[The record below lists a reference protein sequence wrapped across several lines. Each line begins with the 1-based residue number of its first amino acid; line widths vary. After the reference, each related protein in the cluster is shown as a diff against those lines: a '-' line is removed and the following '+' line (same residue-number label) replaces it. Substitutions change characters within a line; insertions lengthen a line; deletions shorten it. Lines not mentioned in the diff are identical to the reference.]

1 LKNIL
6 LIIFLWPLLLLAEE
20 PGGSAMIGINIAGDS
35 AERGPV
41 AGISVLGVSP
51 GGPADQAGLRS
62 GDLLTAIGEQSLA
75 ADDARLS
82 RQRLLDF
89 MQRVRPGEDISLAY
103 RRAGQVARVTLKAVA
118 AEPGMPAPGYPW
130 LESLEQLGADV
141 GTRILQPMA
150 RQWRYGGWL
159 RGLELVSLSPDLGR
173 YFGVDSGILVV
184 RAPLAEGLSL
194 RDGDVILRIGARTP
208 QDPDHA
214 LRILRSYQPGEP
226 LQLEIR
232 REQSDQQ
239 LELTVPVDRAP
250 ASSGMRFLPGAF
262 RRPSA

>member
-1 LKNIL
+1 
-6 LIIFLWPLLLLAEE
+6 
-20 PGGSAMIGINIAGDS
+20 MIGINIAGGG

-41 AGISVLGVSP
+41 AGIVVLGVSP

-75 ADDARLS
+75 ADDARLA

-89 MQRVRPGEDISLAY
+89 MQRASPGDDISLVY
-103 RRAGQVARVTLKAVA
+103 RRAGQIARVTVKAVT

-141 GTRILQPMA
+141 GARVLQPMA
-150 RQWRYGGWL
+150 RQWRHGGWL

-173 YFGVDSGILVV
+173 YFGVASGILVV
-184 RAPLAEGLSL
+184 RAPLAEALSL

-226 LQLEIR
+226 LQLDIR
-232 REQSDQQ
+232 REQSDQR
-239 LELTVPVDRAP
+239 LELTVPEDSTP
-250 ASSGMRFLPGAF
+250 ASSGLRFVPKVY